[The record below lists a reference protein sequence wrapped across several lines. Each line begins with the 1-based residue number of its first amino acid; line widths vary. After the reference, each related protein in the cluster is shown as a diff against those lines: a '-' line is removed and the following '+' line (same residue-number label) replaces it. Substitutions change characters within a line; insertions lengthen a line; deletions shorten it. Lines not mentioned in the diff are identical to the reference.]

1 MSDLLGLDIGGSTT
15 RALRCT
21 DGVRRETRTGSANL
35 ASVGDARA
43 GAALD
48 AALAGLGDLSGVQ
61 AVCAGAAGADSPATV
76 ARLTAMLAAR
86 VPRARVAVVHDT
98 ELMLAGL
105 AEGVALI
112 SGTGSVA
119 WGRRADGTQVRA
131 GGWGYLLG
139 DEGSGWWVAREAVR
153 HALGRHDRDLPPD
166 AVTAALLQD
175 CGLPHCDALLDHVYG
190 RPERQYWAARADA
203 VARLADTGADVGADV
218 GAGPGA
224 APGPDPVAAD
234 LLGRAADALAGLAR
248 CVLDR
253 LEIPG
258 PVVLG
263 GGFAVHRPVL
273 QDLLRARLPGVPL
286 TVLRTDPVLGALR
299 LAQDLAHDPAHDLAH
314 DLAHDPAHDP
324 APAPTDSEDHP

>member
-43 GAALD
+43 GVALD

-76 ARLTAMLAAR
+76 ARLTAMLSAR
-86 VPRARVAVVHDT
+86 VPHARVAVVHDT

-153 HALGRHDRDLPPD
+153 HALGRHDRGLPPD

-203 VARLADTGADVGADV
+203 VARLAD
-218 GAGPGA
+218 PGLD
-224 APGPDPVAAD
+224 PGPDPVAAAV
-234 LLGRAADALAGLAR
+234 LGRAADALAGLAR

-253 LEIPG
+253 LGIPG

-263 GGFAVHRPVL
+263 GGFAVHRPAL
-273 QDLLRARLPGVPL
+273 QTLLRARLPEVSL
-286 TVLRTDPVLGALR
+286 QVLRTDPVLGALR
-299 LAQDLAHDPAHDLAH
+299 LARDLVHQPDPDPAQ
-314 DLAHDPAHDP
+314 
-324 APAPTDSEDHP
+324 APAPTHSEDHP

>member
-153 HALGRHDRDLPPD
+153 HALGRHDRGLPPD

-203 VARLADTGADVGADV
+203 VARLADTGADVGA
-218 GAGPGA
+218 GPGL
-224 APGPDPVAAD
+224 APEPDPVAAD
-234 LLGRAADALAGLAR
+234 LLGRAADALAGLAG

-299 LAQDLAHDPAHDLAH
+299 LAQDLAQDPAH
-314 DLAHDPAHDP
+314 AHDPT
-324 APAPTDSEDHP
+324 PTDSEDHP